1 MRSAEALLCL
11 RFQEHRVAGEDE
23 AVRKEHQRR
32 ASLLNND
39 LRATQH

>member
-11 RFQEHRVAGEDE
+11 RFQEHRVVGEDE